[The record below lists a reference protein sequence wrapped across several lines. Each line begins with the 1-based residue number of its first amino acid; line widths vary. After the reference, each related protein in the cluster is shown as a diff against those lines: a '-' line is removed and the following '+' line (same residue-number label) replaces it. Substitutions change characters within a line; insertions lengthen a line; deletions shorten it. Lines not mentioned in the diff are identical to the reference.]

1 MDSQAGVGSVDA
13 FRDFRAAFVKLG
25 DASRNALIAVDIEI
39 RRMLDWLEK
48 DQAAYWKNEIRRRE
62 EKLNEAKAALHRKRI
77 TATFGNAVSD
87 SEEILM
93 VRRAQAKLEHAE
105 NKLKEVKQWYLT
117 VEQAVNEYRGPA
129 QLFGSALDAGVPRG
143 LSALDRMAEIIESY
157 LAVGTPGSGG
167 AAGGGAF
174 ASPSGAASAGSSAAA
189 AQPTSAGPPSANE
202 AKPSGDEVPS

>member
-1 MDSQAGVGSVDA
+1 MDSQASVGSVDA
-13 FRDFRAAFVKLG
+13 FRDFRAAFVKFG

-48 DQAAYWKNEIRRRE
+48 DQGAYWKNEIRRRE

-167 AAGGGAF
+167 SAF
-174 ASPSGAASAGSSAAA
+174 ASPSGPASAGSSAAA
-189 AQPTSAGPPSANE
+189 AQPTAASAPSAGE
-202 AKPSGDEVPS
+202 TKQSGDEVPS